1 MLNQDLIK
9 ACANM
14 FELYRLTHV
23 AHFNVIDPG
32 FASHH
37 EFLKDLYE
45 KFNGFFDDIG
55 ECIRI
60 NGETVPTNFSE
71 EHVLPIDGVV
81 TDPSSIFSHVF
92 QHLAIVIAAVEA
104 AWKSASEEKKLGIQ
118 FKLES
123 IIQELYKTQWMLIAS
138 K

>member
-1 MLNQDLIK
+1 MLNNDLIK
-9 ACANM
+9 ASANM

-23 AHFNVIDPG
+23 AHFNVIDIG
-32 FASHH
+32 FAAHH
-37 EFLKDLYE
+37 SFLKDLYE
-45 KFNGFFDDIG
+45 QFNGFFDEIS

-60 NGETVPTNFSE
+60 NGNLVPTDFDK
-71 EHVLPIDGVV
+71 EHVIPLVDV
-81 TDPSSIFSHVF
+81 TYDPESIFDHVH

-123 IIQELYKTQWMLIAS
+123 IIQELYKTKWMIESS